1 MLHDDTRRTVRVL
14 LLIRRLQVRVLP
26 GALEPQV
33 RAYKPVLACCARLLS
48 WQSDTR
54 LLGAG
59 AIRDAVLRGLRVLAL
74 REWGTGFG
82 EGQEDQ
88 QVAVVNLTW
97 RSIVFSCR
105 RATHT
110 AERMER
116 DFAPPSS
123 ANSPAIQPAA
133 PTGLATP
140 SRGVDLAATLLLGL
154 AGGLVGGCAAMA
166 GWTAMAH
173 RRMRRAASAA

>member
-1 MLHDDTRRTVRVL
+1 
-14 LLIRRLQVRVLP
+14 
-26 GALEPQV
+26 
-33 RAYKPVLACCARLLS
+33 
-48 WQSDTR
+48 
-54 LLGAG
+54 
-59 AIRDAVLRGLRVLAL
+59 
-74 REWGTGFG
+74 
-82 EGQEDQ
+82 
-88 QVAVVNLTW
+88 
-97 RSIVFSCR
+97 
-105 RATHT
+105 
-110 AERMER
+110 MER

>member
-1 MLHDDTRRTVRVL
+1 
-14 LLIRRLQVRVLP
+14 
-26 GALEPQV
+26 
-33 RAYKPVLACCARLLS
+33 LLS

-97 RSIVFSCR
+97 RSIVLQLSS
-105 RATHT
+105 
-110 AERMER
+110 R
-116 DFAPPSS
+116 DP
-123 ANSPAIQPAA
+123 
-133 PTGLATP
+133 
-140 SRGVDLAATLLLGL
+140 
-154 AGGLVGGCAAMA
+154 
-166 GWTAMAH
+166 H
-173 RRMRRAASAA
+173 R